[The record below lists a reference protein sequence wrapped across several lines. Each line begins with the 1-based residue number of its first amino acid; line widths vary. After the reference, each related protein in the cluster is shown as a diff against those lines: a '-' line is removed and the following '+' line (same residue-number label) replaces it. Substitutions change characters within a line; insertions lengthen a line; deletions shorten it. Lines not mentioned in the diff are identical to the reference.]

1 MHENSVG
8 RHQIGSAYCTVILSD
23 PLAQVLPD
31 KTDALIV
38 AVPAVAP
45 KVANPI
51 VVVEKVTTDVSLD
64 VQVAEPV
71 TSTLLRVAVNCWL
84 VPCVKVVVLA
94 GPMVSV

>member
-1 MHENSVG
+1 
-8 RHQIGSAYCTVILSD
+8 
-23 PLAQVLPD
+23 VLPD

-38 AVPAVAP
+38 AVPAAAP

-71 TSTLLRVAVNCWL
+71 TATLLRVAVNCWL